1 LKVATSTYAEL
12 GDDLGQDGCGVVED
26 ATVGAAVS
34 LPVRWPLVCPYFVVL
49 VNYRPRRGGDPWFT
63 TTETQRG
70 GFSLIGQVVHGGVL
84 RLSPPPAADPCRH
97 NGRIYRFHHSK
108 QDLDA
113 FARQS
118 DHSDVVSL
126 AFMSFYVRRIV
137 GNAHWI

>member
-1 LKVATSTYAEL
+1 MATSTYAEL

-26 ATVGAAVS
+26 ATVGGCCVFACVVSISVS
-34 LPVRWPLVCPYFVVL
+34 LFCNACKLSSKE
-49 VNYRPRRGGDPWFT
+49 GGDPWFT

-70 GFSLIGQVVHGGVL
+70 GFSLIGQVVHDGVL

-97 NGRIYRFHHSK
+97 HGRVHHFHHSK

-113 FARQS
+113 FVCQG